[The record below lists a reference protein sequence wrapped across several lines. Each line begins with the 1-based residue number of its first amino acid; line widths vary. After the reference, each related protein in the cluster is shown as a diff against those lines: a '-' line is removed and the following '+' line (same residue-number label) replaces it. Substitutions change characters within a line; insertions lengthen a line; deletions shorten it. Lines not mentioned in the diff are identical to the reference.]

1 MTRFFARR
9 GSSEPG
15 QVLVIVAAG
24 MIVMIAMVGLVV
36 DGGFAWGQQRDTQN
50 ASDASAHAGAVV
62 LAGRLAGV
70 ATTDSNVWTA
80 VGATATANKFGATV
94 NPAADCT
101 GGAPDG
107 GKDGICAYYTTI
119 DGTVIT
125 GGSGPIAVGSIGAGT
140 PPATASGVQAVARKN
155 FDTFLMQVV
164 GIGKLDAVTDATAVA
179 GYVEEVCPA
188 SLGCAVLPVTVP
200 VAIVTCN
207 GSGDAILSAQNYQKN
222 TVEPYVIPLCKN
234 NPGNVGWLDWTPPAG
249 GTSELVDSITNPN
262 NPAIPVPSW
271 QYITST
277 GNVDSK
283 GVEDALNLYA
293 GKTVLIPQ
301 FDSTCNTKPT
311 GTETDPNFGCPAGNV
326 GGNGQ
331 NQWYHLPQFGA
342 FQFCGGSPNVCP
354 NVHSQTGQTYT
365 AGAYVNGSNK
375 PQCDTGNGGT
385 SCLVGRFVDFLTNTT
400 ITGNVGANSNTG
412 ILGVQLLE

>member
-1 MTRFFARR
+1 MTRFFAR
-9 GSSEPG
+9 GSSEAG
-15 QVLVIVAAG
+15 QVLVIVAVG

-70 ATTDSNVWTA
+70 TTTDNDVWAA
-80 VGATATANKFGATV
+80 VDDTATANDFGASV
-94 NPAADCT
+94 DPAADC
-101 GGAPDG
+101 GGNAPLNDEE
-107 GKDGICAYYTTI
+107 GICAYYTTI
-119 DGTVIT
+119 DGTVIN
-125 GGSGPIAVGSIGAGT
+125 GGSGPIAVGSLGT
-140 PPATASGVQAVARKN
+140 ASPPATASGVRAVARKN
-155 FDTFLMQVV
+155 FDTFLMQVI
-164 GIGKLDAVTDATAVA
+164 GIGNLNAETDATAVA

-188 SLGCAVLPVTVP
+188 SLGCAVLPVTIP

-207 GSGDAILSAQNYQKN
+207 GSGDAVLSGQNYQKN
-222 TVEPYVIPLCKN
+222 TVEPYVVPLCKN
-234 NPGNVGWLDWTPPAG
+234 NPGNVGWLDWDPPAG
-249 GTSELVDSITNPN
+249 GTSELEESIKHPD

-271 QYITST
+271 QYVTST
-277 GNVDSK
+277 GNVNSK
-283 GVEDALNLYA
+283 GIEDAINLYA

-311 GTETDPNFGCPAGNV
+311 GTETDPNFGCPSGNV

-331 NQWYHLPQFGA
+331 NQWYHLPQFAA
-342 FQFCGGSPNVCP
+342 FQFCGGTPNVCP
-354 NVHSQTGQTYT
+354 TAHSQTGQTYT
-365 AGAYVNGSNK
+365 QGAFVNGNNK
-375 PQCDTGNGGT
+375 TQCDTGNGGT

-412 ILGVQLLE
+412 ILGVQLIE